1 MAFVFEPGSA
11 GQFKEIIVKIDDILV
26 GVDTVMTE
34 GLTRLFKSAGCSPTI
49 CHACATTIDVGRTF
63 KLVSFKGTDE
73 MCCAKHGEADL
84 AKRDEKK
91 KRAVAKAKK
100 NPGTCLAR
108 QGGGGTIT
116 NPDAL
121 RDINRQAA
129 AQRGEWGGYSRPSKV
144 A

>member
-1 MAFVFEPGSA
+1 M
-11 GQFKEIIVKIDDILV
+11 KIDDIPA
-26 GVDTVMTE
+26 GTDTVMTDD
-34 GLTRLFKSAGCSPTI
+34 LIRLFKYAGCSPTI
-49 CHACATTIDVGRTF
+49 CHACATTIDVGCTF

-100 NPGTCLAR
+100 NPGTRQAR

-121 RDINRQAA
+121 RDINRQVAGL
-129 AQRGEWGGYSRPSKV
+129 RGEWGGYSRPSKV